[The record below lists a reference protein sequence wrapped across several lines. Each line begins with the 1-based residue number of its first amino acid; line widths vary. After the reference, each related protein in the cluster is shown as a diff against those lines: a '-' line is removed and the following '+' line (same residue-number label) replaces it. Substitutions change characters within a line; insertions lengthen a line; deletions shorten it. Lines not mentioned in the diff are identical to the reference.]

1 MTVPHAHILREERNL
16 QMKKNLLTFFLAVS
30 MLLSLCAC
38 GGGSGDDAGTTPPP
52 ADNSTGDTSE
62 PAATGWTP
70 SEPVNMIVAYK
81 AGSGT
86 DNTAR
91 VLSAYAD
98 KFVGQTIV
106 IDNQEGGSGSI
117 GWTALSQAKPDGY
130 TLGFVNLPTLCSN
143 IVEGLGDY
151 TMEDFVPI
159 CNHVSETSVILVA
172 ANSPFDTL
180 EDLVTYAK
188 DHPGEL
194 KASTNGNKASNHI
207 AVQLLSTTAGFEYTA
222 IPYGG
227 TADQLLA
234 LRQGEVDFSSAKLA
248 DFAAFTSEVKVLG
261 VFDTK
266 RLAEYPDV
274 PTLGEAGYYDQWY
287 GSARAIVAPKDTPQ
301 EIIDFYAEAFKQ
313 TMEDSAY
320 LDAAVKAS
328 VTTEYMDPAATAA
341 LLDAQYVFCTDTV
354 SSIWAE

>member
-1 MTVPHAHILREERNL
+1 MN
-16 QMKKNLLTFFLAVS
+16 KKFLALLLAAFMV
-30 MLLSLCAC
+30 LSLCAC
-38 GGGSGDDAGTTPPP
+38 GGGTDGGDSNAAPP
-52 ADNSTGDTSE
+52 ANTDANDANDAAE
-62 PAATGWTP
+62 PATGWTP

-98 KFVGQTIV
+98 KFIGQTVV

-159 CNHVSETSVILVA
+159 CNHVTETSVILVA
-172 ANSPFDTL
+172 ANSQFDTL
-180 EDLVTYAK
+180 EDLVAYAK
-188 DHPGEL
+188 EHPGEL

-207 AVQLLSTTAGFEYTA
+207 AVQLLATPAGFDYTA

-266 RLAEYPDV
+266 RLTEYPDV

-301 EIIDFYAEAFKQ
+301 EIIDFYADAFKQ
-313 TMEDSAY
+313 TMEDAGY

-328 VTTEYMDPAATAA
+328 VTTEYMDPATTAA

-354 SSIWAE
+354 SSIWGE

>member
-1 MTVPHAHILREERNL
+1 
-16 QMKKNLLTFFLAVS
+16 MKKKFLALLLTAL

-38 GGGSGDDAGTTPPP
+38 GGGSGNDAGTTPPP
-52 ADNSTGDTSE
+52 ADAGTSGDANEPSE
-62 PAATGWTP
+62 PGAAGWTP

-91 VLSAYAD
+91 VLSQFATKYI
-98 KFVGQTIV
+98 GQTVV

-117 GWTALSQAKPDGY
+117 GWTALSQANPDGY

-188 DHPGEL
+188 EHPGEL

-234 LRQGEVDFSSAKLA
+234 LRQGEVDFSVAKEA
-248 DFAAFTSEVKVLG
+248 DIASMVSELKVLG
-261 VFDTK
+261 VFDTQ
-266 RLAEYPDV
+266 RMEAFPDA
-274 PTLGEAGYYDQWY
+274 PTLGELGYYDQWY
-287 GSARAIVAPKDTPQ
+287 GSARAIVAPKGTPQ
-301 EIIDFYAEAFKQ
+301 EIIDFYADAFKQ
-313 TMEDSAY
+313 AMEDAEY
-320 LDAAVKAS
+320 LDAAEKAG
-328 VTTEYMDPAATAA
+328 VTTLYIDPAGTAD
-341 LLDAQYVFCTDTV
+341 LLNAQYTFCTETV
-354 SSIWAE
+354 SGLWSE

>member
-1 MTVPHAHILREERNL
+1 
-16 QMKKNLLTFFLAVS
+16 MKKKLLALLLAAF

-98 KFVGQTIV
+98 KYIGQTIV

-207 AVQLLSTTAGFEYTA
+207 AVQLLSSTAGFEYTA

-234 LRQGEVDFSSAKLA
+234 LRQGEVDFSVAKEA
-248 DFAAFTSEVKVLG
+248 DIASMVSELKVLG
-261 VFDTK
+261 VFDTQ
-266 RLAEYPDV
+266 RMENFPDV
-274 PTLGEAGYYDQWY
+274 PTLGELGYYDQWY

-313 TMEDSAY
+313 AMEDAEY
-320 LDAAVKAS
+320 LDAAEKAG
-328 VTTEYMDPAATAA
+328 VTTLYIDPAGTAD
-341 LLDAQYVFCTDTV
+341 LLNSQYTFCTETV
-354 SSIWAE
+354 SGLWSE

>member
-1 MTVPHAHILREERNL
+1 
-16 QMKKNLLTFFLAVS
+16 MKKKLLALLLASV
-30 MLLSLCAC
+30 MLLGLCAC
-38 GGGSGDDAGTTPPP
+38 GGGSGSNAGGSTPP
-52 ADNSTGDTSE
+52 ASTGGNTTAGDNTTGGE
-62 PAATGWTP
+62 PAAAAAWTP
-70 SEPVNMIVAYK
+70 SETVNMIVAYK

-98 KFVGQTIV
+98 KFIGQTVV

-151 TMEDFVPI
+151 TMDDFVPI
-159 CNHVSETSVILVA
+159 CNHVTETSVILVA
-172 ANSPFDTL
+172 ANSQFNTL
-180 EDLVTYAK
+180 EDLVAYAK
-188 DHPGEL
+188 ANPGTL

-207 AVQLLSTTAGFEYTA
+207 AVQLLATTAGFEYTA

-248 DFAAFTSEVKVLG
+248 DFAAFASEVKVLG
-261 VFDTK
+261 VFDSK
-266 RLAEYPDV
+266 RLAEYPDA

-287 GSARAIVAPKDTPQ
+287 GSARAIVAPKGTPQ
-301 EIIDFYAEAFKQ
+301 EIIDFYADAFKK
-313 TMEDSAY
+313 TMEDSDY

-328 VTTEYMDPAATAA
+328 VTTEYMDPAATAS
-341 LLDAQYVFCTDTV
+341 LLNAQYVFCTDTV
-354 SSIWAE
+354 SSIWGE

>member
-1 MTVPHAHILREERNL
+1 
-16 QMKKNLLTFFLAVS
+16 MKKKLFTFLLAVS

-38 GGGSGDDAGTTPPP
+38 GGGSGNDAGTTPPP
-52 ADNSTGDTSE
+52 ADAGTSGDANEPSE
-62 PAATGWTP
+62 PGAAGWTP

-91 VLSAYAD
+91 VLSQFATKYI
-98 KFVGQTIV
+98 GQTVV

-159 CNHVSETSVILVA
+159 CNHVNETSLVLVA
-172 ANSPFDTL
+172 ASSQFDTL

-188 DHPGEL
+188 EHPGEL

-207 AVQLLSTTAGFEYTA
+207 GAQLLSSTAGFEYTA

-234 LRQGEVDFSSAKLA
+234 LRQGEVDFSVAKEA
-248 DFAAFTSEVKVLG
+248 DIASMVSELKVLG
-261 VFDTK
+261 VFDTQ
-266 RLAEYPDV
+266 RMEAFPDA
-274 PTLGEAGYYDQWY
+274 PTLGELGYYDQWY
-287 GSARAIVAPKDTPQ
+287 GSARAIVAPKGTPQ
-301 EIIDFYAEAFKQ
+301 EIIDFYADAFKQ
-313 TMEDSAY
+313 AMEDAEY
-320 LDAAVKAS
+320 LDAAEKAG
-328 VTTEYMDPAATAA
+328 VTTLYIDPAGTAD
-341 LLDAQYVFCTDTV
+341 LLNAQYTFCTETV
-354 SSIWAE
+354 SGLWSE